1 MSIKRMTE
9 EELLA
14 KLDAHKVHAE
24 ELADTLP
31 HELTPLERLKDSV
44 KCYDRPTDPG
54 WDNYFNPNQDAGSSL
69 RTFSVGL
76 RLDPSIYHSPAISI
90 ATVRA
95 GISGHVL
102 KRALEHFDSK
112 QIFAR
117 ALSTNVAGLEA
128 YCGEKPLDRQRSEVV
143 LDTMRTL
150 DKVQRIWGSDEA
162 AQNWLHSKV
171 PALGGAVPA
180 EMFDSYEGRRWVAQV
195 VKKIEYGDFS

>member
-1 MSIKRMTE
+1 MIE
-9 EELLA
+9 ALP
-14 KLDAHKVHAE
+14 LDRRHSLCDDHLRIRIAVE
-24 ELADTLP
+24 
-31 HELTPLERLKDSV
+31 
-44 KCYDRPTDPG
+44 
-54 WDNYFNPNQDAGSSL
+54 SSL
-69 RTFSVGL
+69 RTFTVKLG
-76 RLDPSIYHSPAISI
+76 LDPSIYHNPATFI

-102 KRALEHFDSK
+102 KQALEYFDRK

-143 LDTMRTL
+143 LDTMRIL

-162 AQNWLHSKV
+162 SQNWLHSKV

>member
-1 MSIKRMTE
+1 MTE

-14 KLDAHKVHAE
+14 KLDAHKAHADE
-24 ELADTLP
+24 MADPLP

-44 KCYDRPTDPG
+44 TRYDRPTDPG
-54 WDNYFNPNQDAGSSL
+54 WDNYFNPNEGVGSSL
-69 RTFSVGL
+69 RTFTVELG
-76 RLDPSIYHSPAISI
+76 LDPSIYHNPAIFI
-90 ATVRA
+90 ATVRE

-102 KRALEHFDSK
+102 KQALELFDSK

-128 YCGEKPLDRQRSEVV
+128 YCGEKPLDRQGSEVV

-150 DKVQRIWGSDEA
+150 DKVQRIWGSDET

-171 PALGGAVPA
+171 PALGGAEPA
-180 EMFDSYEGRRWVAQV
+180 EMFDSYEGRRWVSQV